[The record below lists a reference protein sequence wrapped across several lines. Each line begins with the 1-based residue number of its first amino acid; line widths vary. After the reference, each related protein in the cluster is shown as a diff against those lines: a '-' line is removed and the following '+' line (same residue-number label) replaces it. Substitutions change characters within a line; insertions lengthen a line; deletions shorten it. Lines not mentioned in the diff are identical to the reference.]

1 MQKVEIKLIDYK
13 VAKAQKKKTVDRS
26 TERNNVFIQSWKENG
41 KNKNIPKL
49 QITGY
54 KSRNLRLPKKAMTKV
69 LKRVNWTP
77 L

>member
-13 VAKAQKKKTVDRS
+13 VAKAQKKTVDRS

-41 KNKNIPKL
+41 KNKNIPKS
-49 QITGY
+49 QITGH
-54 KSRNLRLPKKAMTKV
+54 KSGSLGLPKKAMTKV

>member
-41 KNKNIPKL
+41 KNKNIPKS

-54 KSRNLRLPKKAMTKV
+54 KSRNLRFPKKAMTKV

>member
-13 VAKAQKKKTVDRS
+13 VAKAQKKKQWTGQQKGITFLFRVGRRMVRTKTFQKS
-26 TERNNVFIQSWKENG
+26 
-41 KNKNIPKL
+41 